1 MLFRSAVTALR
12 LHHHLRLALLARGGR
27 GKAIVDLDRLFLFR
41 RADHLR
47 ADSQRHQQKGEKGE
61 KFALHHQKLR
71 IMLARRSEEHTSE
84 LQSLMRNSYAVFCL
98 KKKTKQYDI
107 ETNRH

>member
-1 MLFRSAVTALR
+1 MRISDWSSDVCSSDL
-12 LHHHLRLALLARGGR
+12 LALLARGGR

-61 KFALHHQKLR
+61 KIALHHQKLR
-71 IMLARRSEEHTSE
+71 IMLARTERYTYSRSLFSNKSLKPCPGTTTSARRRVR
-84 LQSLMRNSYAVFCL
+84 QSVG
-98 KKKTKQYDI
+98 
-107 ETNRH
+107 